1 MDNCGMT
8 FELVLEPFVM
18 AGEVGS
24 RANILMRQGSIFDD
38 EPIGVQIS
46 GRKDIEELIDKLYKL
61 QEIAADI
68 NGNKGA
74 WAYSFAQ
81 TEQAKESG
89 SDGVHVQDMA

>member
-1 MDNCGMT
+1 MDNCGMF
-8 FELVLEPFVM
+8 FELVLDPFVM
-18 AGEVGS
+18 TGEVGS
-24 RANILMRQGSIFDD
+24 RARIQMLQGSISDD
-38 EPIGVQIS
+38 ESSGAQIS

-74 WAYSFAQ
+74 WAYSFAH

-89 SDGVHVQDMA
+89 SDGVHVQDLA